1 MVETRSRSR
10 PTSPLSSRV
19 SSRSRPSMAPMSSRI
34 RASIVPMSSRSRVS
48 IVPMSSRS
56 RPSMAPMSSRIRA
69 STVPM
74 SSRSRVSI
82 VPMSSRSRASTAL
95 MSLRTWLR
103 PVKISVPRATPT
115 ASTAPSTVR
124 SSGDH
129 PAPRPPLPFMLDIMA
144 PVRARAGLADFGA
157 AHRAFHGSRTCAG
170 RARRRRRSRAETDT
184 TPPVGCIE
192 PAEAEVAAGL
202 RTARRQ
208 GRAGAVS

>member
-34 RASIVPMSSRSRVS
+34 RASTFPMSSRIRASTFPMSSRIRASTFPMSSRSRVS
-48 IVPMSSRS
+48 IVL
-56 RPSMAPMSSRIRA
+56 
-69 STVPM
+69 
-74 SSRSRVSI
+74 
-82 VPMSSRSRASTAL
+82 MSSRSRASTAL

-129 PAPRPPLPFMLDIMA
+129 PVPRPPLPFVSGIMS
-144 PVRARAGLADFGA
+144 PVRARVWFE
-157 AHRAFHGSRTCAG
+157 
-170 RARRRRRSRAETDT
+170 RRRQSRAETDT

-202 RTARRQ
+202 RTARR
-208 GRAGAVS
+208 RAMAGAVS